1 MKNLLLTIG
10 CLFTLGA
17 NAQDFSAYT
26 PSNLNEGI
34 VYYLPKTTIDIEV
47 VATKVH
53 YVPGDLCQYA
63 GRYLRM
69 NNIST
74 APETHWE
81 IKTVNVTSKGIP
93 DAENAYQVKVK
104 DKDLS
109 SNIQLTKEG
118 LVEAINTSVPETVE
132 QPKADDNKSAN
143 TKLNPNKYLTED
155 ILNATS
161 TAKEADLV
169 AKEIYSIRDSKKT
182 LVSGQ
187 ADNMPKDGTSLKLM
201 LENLEEQEQALTQLF
216 AGVTTKEEQ
225 TFHFFITPE
234 DKMIDK
240 IAFRFSNKLGVLDV
254 DNLAGAPVYISI
266 NSIDP
271 IPELDPK
278 TAEKKKKINGIIY
291 NIPGKANVKVNT
303 TKKTWFNGELLVT
316 QFGSTEVLVNDLF
329 KSKVNTKVI
338 FNPETGS
345 ILKIDKDI

>member
-1 MKNLLLTIG
+1 MKNLLLAIG
-10 CLFTLGA
+10 CLFTLGI

-26 PSNLNEGI
+26 PSNLGEGV

-53 YVPGDLCQYA
+53 YTPGDLCQYA

-69 NNIST
+69 NNISAT
-74 APETHWE
+74 PETHWE
-81 IKTVNVTSKGIP
+81 IKTVNATSKGIP

-118 LVEAINTSVPETVE
+118 LIEAINTTTVHETVK
-132 QPKADDNKSAN
+132 QPKADNKTAN

-169 AKEIYSIRDSKKT
+169 AKEIYNIRDSKKT

-225 TFHFFITPE
+225 IFHFFITPE
-234 DKMIDK
+234 DKMVDK
-240 IAFRFSNKLGVLDV
+240 IAFRFSSKLGVLNA
-254 DNLAGAPVYISI
+254 DNLAGAPVYISM
-266 NSIDP
+266 NSIEP
-271 IPELDPK
+271 IPEPDPK
-278 TAEKKKKINGIIY
+278 TVEKKKKINGIIY
-291 NIPGKANVKVNT
+291 NIPGKATVKVNT
-303 TKKTWFNGELLVT
+303 TEKTWFNGELLVT
-316 QFGSTEVLVNDLF
+316 QFGSTEILVNDLF

-345 ILKIDKDI
+345 ILKVDKDI

>member
-1 MKNLLLTIG
+1 MKKLLLAIG
-10 CLFTLGA
+10 CLFTLGV
-17 NAQDFSAYT
+17 NAQDYSAYA
-26 PSNLNEGI
+26 PSNLGEGI
-34 VYYLPKTTIDIEV
+34 VYYLPKTVIDIEV
-47 VATKVH
+47 VATKIH
-53 YVPGDLCQYA
+53 YTPGDLCLYA

-69 NNIST
+69 NNVSDT
-74 APETHWE
+74 PETHWE
-81 IKTVNVTSKGIP
+81 IKAVNVTSKGIP
-93 DAENAYQVKVK
+93 DTENAYQVKVK

-109 SNIQLTKEG
+109 SNVQLTREG
-118 LVEAINTSVPETVE
+118 LIEAINTTAPETVK
-132 QPKADDNKSAN
+132 QPITENKSADM
-143 TKLNPNKYLTED
+143 KLDPNKYLTED

-169 AKEIYSIRDSKKT
+169 AKEIYNIRDSKKT

-225 TFHFFITPE
+225 IFHFLIAPE
-234 DKMIDK
+234 DKMVDK
-240 IAFRFSNKLGVLDV
+240 IAFRFSNKLGVLDAN
-254 DNLAGAPVYISI
+254 NLAGTPVYISI
-266 NSIDP
+266 NSTEP

-291 NIPGKANVKVNT
+291 NIPGKANVKINT
-303 TKKTWFNGELLVT
+303 TEKTWFNGELLVT

-345 ILKIDKDI
+345 IIKIDKDI